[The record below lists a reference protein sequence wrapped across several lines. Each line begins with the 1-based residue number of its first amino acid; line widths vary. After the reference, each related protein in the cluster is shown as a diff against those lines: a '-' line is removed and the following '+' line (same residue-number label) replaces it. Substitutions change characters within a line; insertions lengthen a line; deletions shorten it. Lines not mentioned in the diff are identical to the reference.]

1 MTNFTTKK
9 ILSVA
14 AVIIVMLTVAF
25 NLEWVF
31 SLFVDILDVLSPI
44 IIGFCLAFIFNLLLK
59 QYEMRVFKFIKPDSK
74 RKWAIKRTLGIVA
87 TLATVA
93 LALALVLLVI
103 IPQVAKTA
111 AAVAAGFP
119 AFYDRATLFV
129 RDTLSN
135 FGMTPK
141 RISEI
146 ILGGEQAFDKI
157 STFVKDDL
165 NGVIKSVVSV
175 GGSIVNGA
183 ADTFFGLFIAIYFLA
198 AKERVTSQCKRLIKA
213 VFKNKIYT
221 HLSHIGYIANNSFS
235 SFVGGQF
242 IEAVIL
248 GILCFVGMLIFG
260 FPFAP
265 VIAVL
270 IAVTALIPIVGAWLG
285 GAVSA
290 ILILTQSPVKALW
303 FLVFF
308 IILQQLENN
317 LIYPKVVGKQVG
329 LPGVWVII
337 AVALGTGI
345 FGPAGAL
352 LSVPLCS
359 ILYALCVEFVKKSEK
374 NDVADS

>member
-9 ILSVA
+9 ILSIA
-14 AVIIVMLTVAF
+14 AVIIAMLTIAF

-31 SLFVDILDVLSPI
+31 GLFISAVDVLSPI

-59 QYEMRVFKFIKPDSK
+59 QYEMKVFKFIKPDTRRKFALK
-74 RKWAIKRTLGIVA
+74 RALGIIA
-87 TLATVA
+87 TLLTVA
-93 LALALVLLVI
+93 IALALVLLVI

-111 AAVAAGFP
+111 SAVAAGFP
-119 AFYDRATLFV
+119 AFYDRTNEFV
-129 RDTLSN
+129 RDTLAR

-146 ILGGEQAFDKI
+146 ILGSEQLIDKVNA
-157 STFVKDDL
+157 FVKNDL
-165 NGVIKSVVSV
+165 NDLIKSVVSV
-175 GGSIVNGA
+175 GGSIVSGA
-183 ADTFFGLFIAIYFLA
+183 ADAFFGLFIAIYFLA
-198 AKERVTSQCKRLIKA
+198 AKERVSNQCKRLIKA
-213 VFKNKIYT
+213 IFKDKIYT
-221 HLSHIGYIANNSFS
+221 RLSHIGHIANNSFS

-248 GILCFVGMLIFG
+248 GVLCFIGMLIFG

-270 IAVTALIPIVGAWLG
+270 VAVTALIPIVGAWLG
-285 GAVSA
+285 GGISA

-317 LIYPKVVGKQVG
+317 LIYPRVVGKQVG

-359 ILYALCVEFVKKSEK
+359 ILYALSIEFVVKTEQS
-374 NDVADS
+374 DVADS